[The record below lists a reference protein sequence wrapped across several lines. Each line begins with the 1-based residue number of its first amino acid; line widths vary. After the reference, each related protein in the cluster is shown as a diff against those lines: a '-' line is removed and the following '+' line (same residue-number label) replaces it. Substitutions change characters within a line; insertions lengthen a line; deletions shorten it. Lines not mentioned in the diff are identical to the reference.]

1 MRRRPRGLQ
10 PRCAPPRPAWLSP
23 GDPAAHCTPPPPPP
37 PQVEVDLA
45 LSAHANARVYY
56 DSRRKHQA
64 RLGQL
69 VASEGQPCG

>member
-1 MRRRPRGLQ
+1 MPSTH
-10 PRCAPPRPAWLSP
+10 PPHPTPCSNWLDEEEGDEEAATRPA
-23 GDPAAHCTPPPPPP
+23 TK
-37 PQVEVDLA
+37 VEVDLA